1 MIKINWDKAYR
12 RKINDQHLII
22 LWKLSSGRLDL
33 INEFHKGT
41 KPYNELVASGFIEEN
56 KSRVTLTTKAKN
68 FLRGLQE
75 TKIEDSTIELANRL
89 KQVYIN
95 CGLGEHV
102 GKETEIMT
110 NLQWLLSSSFIP
122 PVMDVEGYSDLESVT
137 ALYLKTKYD
146 KNGSYFKD
154 FGGEE
159 RPVFKKLSTFIA
171 SYNKFASNPKLS
183 DSDLLY
189 SFCQVNGLDFFDF
202 CEKASLRT
210 KNVKW
215 LKKVGELSAHV
226 PRLKSTPSKMY
237 FGSKEQTFQTI
248 ADCQKMYFDSIKKL
262 NT

>member
-1 MIKINWDKAYR
+1 MKINWDKAYN
-12 RKINDQHLII
+12 RKINDTHLII

-33 INEFHKGT
+33 VNEFHRGT
-41 KPYNELVASGFIEEN
+41 KPYNDLVKTGFLEET
-56 KSRVTLTTKAKN
+56 KSRTVLTKKTKN

-75 TKIEDSTIELANRL
+75 TKIEDSTIELGIRL

-122 PVMDVEGYSDLESVT
+122 PVMDVEGYYDLESVT
-137 ALYLKTKYD
+137 AAYLKTKYD
-146 KNGSYFKD
+146 KNGSYLKTFD
-154 FGGEE
+154 GEQ

-171 SYNKFASNPKLS
+171 SYNKYASNPRLT

-189 SFCQVNGLDFFDF
+189 SFCQINGLDFFDF

-215 LKKVGELSAHV
+215 LKKVAELSAHV
-226 PRLKSTPSKMY
+226 PRLKSTPAKMY
-237 FGSKEQTFQTI
+237 FGSKEQTLQTI
-248 ADCQKMYFDSIKKL
+248 KDCQEMYFDSIKKV
-262 NT
+262 NR